1 MKIFSYIVLLAVLFW
16 NTPDAVAQHTH
27 FANIEFTENKGQWP
41 DEVLF
46 RGEAGN
52 GYVFLTK
59 TGISILQYN
68 KEDYERMSQFFHPH
82 YEGGQGHGNNTS
94 QILRYH
100 VYKVTLPNAKISS
113 ASVKGEKPTGSVAN
127 YIQAGKNKTAGN
139 GEGCRV
145 FNAVNFDNVYD
156 NVDLRFYSDG
166 GQLKYDFIVKPGGE
180 IEDISMRYEGVSKL
194 QVKQNQLKIRT
205 TVGEVTELYPFTYQ
219 SDMGGRKEIEAKYT
233 LKNNEVRFKVDDYN
247 KNAVLVIDPTL
258 VFSTYSGST
267 SNNWGFTAT
276 YGADGS
282 FYGGGIV
289 FGGGFLVSPG
299 AYQTTWGGSGDGFD
313 VGIIKLDALGR
324 NRIYA
329 TYIGGSGRDQPHSMV
344 VDAEGN
350 LVVAGRT
357 NSNDFPLMNRATD
370 KIGTGTSGSAGDWDI
385 FVVKLNAAG
394 TGVIG
399 TKQIGGAG
407 NDGVNST
414 DRRTGPS
421 SLSRNYGDDARS
433 EVILDRNGN
442 VYVASCTQS
451 ADFPTRNG
459 FAISN
464 LGKQDG
470 LLMKFNADLSQ
481 LLFATRLGGAED
493 DAAFVLAE
501 NPFTGNIF
509 VAGATASDNISGAV
523 TAVQRNRLAGQ
534 IDGYVAEITP
544 DGNSLVRFCYYGT
557 ALDDVIYGIQFDR
570 AGFPY
575 IMGTTMGMWER
586 TSNVLFFQNGGK
598 QFVSKLT
605 QDLTGYVYSTTFGSG
620 TKPNIS
626 PTAFLVDRCENI
638 YVSGWGGILASG
650 YNVNMEGTEGLPVS
664 PDAYKS
670 ITDDQD
676 FYFIVIKRNAESLLY
691 GSFFG
696 QDGGIAEHVDGG
708 TSRFDANGVIYQAIC
723 ANCNTDPNSGPP
735 RPEFPGTAGSWSPQ
749 NGAGTRGCNLGM
761 VKISFNYAGVGAS
774 PSAFIN
780 GRRDSS
786 GCIPLVV
793 DFRDNIRNATSYEWN
808 FGDGSPDVTTTSF
821 TVQHTF
827 TAVGTYRV
835 RLIAIDPQSCN
846 VRDTA
851 YLTIEAGD
859 NRAALALNIEK
870 LDPCEALNYRF
881 DNLSLAPTGFPFGPT
896 TFAWDFGDGTA
907 IVPTSNASVT
917 HSYASPGTYNGALIL
932 LDDRYCNYPDTL
944 RFTLRVSSVV
954 EARIETP
961 PTGCAPYDAVFNNV
975 SLAGQDFYWDFGD
988 GSTSR
993 EVSPT
998 HRFENPG
1005 TYTIRLRAVDP
1016 NTCNLEDETTVT
1028 ITVFQKPTAA
1038 FSYSPVEPIENTP
1051 VDFFNASSTDGIRYK
1066 WLFGDGDSLIT
1077 IRRDTTVRHQYNAT
1091 GTFLVQLITYNAGG
1105 CTDTATQEVRA
1116 IVLPLVD
1123 VPSAFVPQGD
1133 ARVNTVYVVGF
1144 GIAKMRFRIYNRWGQ
1159 LVFESTDRRQG
1170 WNGTYKGAV
1179 QPMDVYAY
1187 TLEVEF
1193 FDGTK
1198 TTKKGDITLMR

>member
-16 NTPDAVAQHTH
+16 NTPDAVAQHTQ
-27 FANIEFTENKGQWP
+27 FANIEFIENRGQWP

-52 GYVFLTK
+52 GFVYLTK
-59 TGISILQYN
+59 SGITILQYN
-68 KEDYERMSQFFHPH
+68 QEDYEKRLHYYHPH
-82 YEGGQGHGNNTS
+82 AAVGRKDTAAH
-94 QILRYH
+94 ILRYH
-100 VYKVTLPNAKISS
+100 VYKVALPNASIT
-113 ASVKGEKPTGSVAN
+113 AATVKGDKPTGSVSN
-127 YIQAGKNKTAGN
+127 FIQSGKNETKSN

-145 FNAVNFDNVYD
+145 FQAVNFENIYKDI
-156 NVDLRFYSDG
+156 DLRFYSDG
-166 GQLKYDFIVKPGGE
+166 GQLKYDFIVKPGGKVS
-180 IEDISMRYEGVSKL
+180 DIALRYEGVSRL
-194 QVKQNQLKIRT
+194 QVRQNQLKIRT
-205 TVGEVTELYPFTYQ
+205 TVGEVTELYPFSYQ
-219 SDMGGRKEIEAKYT
+219 TDMGGRSEVQAKYMV
-233 LKNNEVRFKVDDYN
+233 KDNEVRFKVDDYN

-258 VFSTYSGST
+258 VFSTYAGSR

-276 YGADGS
+276 YGPDGS
-282 FYGGGIV
+282 FFGGGIV
-289 FGGGFLVSPG
+289 FGAQFPVSAG

-329 TYIGGSGRDQPHSMV
+329 TYIGGSGRDQPHSMI
-344 VDAEGN
+344 VDPEGN

-357 NSNDFPLMNRATD
+357 NSADFPLNDRVNDT
-370 KIGTGTSGSAGDWDI
+370 IGVCGGWDI
-385 FVVKLNAAG
+385 FIVKLNATG
-394 TGVIG
+394 TAAIG
-399 TKQIGGAG
+399 TKKIGGSA
-407 NDGVNST
+407 NDGVNIS
-414 DRRTGPS
+414 DGRNGPN

-442 VYVASCTQS
+442 IYLASSTQS
-451 ADFPTRNG
+451 ADFPTLNG
-459 FAISN
+459 FAMSG
-464 LGKQDG
+464 LGAQDAVV
-470 LLMKFNADLSQ
+470 LKFNPDLSQ
-481 LLFATRLGGAED
+481 MLFSTRLGGSQN

-501 NPFTGNIF
+501 NPNTGNIF
-509 VAGATASDNISGAV
+509 VAGATESDNVAGAI
-523 TAVQRNRLAGQ
+523 TAVQRTRLAGE

-544 DGNSLVRFCYYGT
+544 DGSSLRRFCYYGT
-557 ALDDVIYGIQFDR
+557 PRSDVIYGIQFDR

-575 IMGTTMGMWER
+575 IMGTTMGSWER
-586 TSNVLFFQNGGK
+586 TSNVLYFQDNAK

-605 QDLTGYVYSTTFGSG
+605 PDLTAYVYSTTFGSG
-620 TKPNIS
+620 TLPNIS

-638 YVSGWGGILASG
+638 YVSGWGGNLGGSYNTVLSG
-650 YNVNMEGTEGLPVS
+650 TMGLPVS
-664 PDAYKS
+664 PDAYKAT
-670 ITDDQD
+670 TDNED
-676 FYFIVIKRNAESLLY
+676 FYFIVIKRNSESLLY

-696 QDGGIAEHVDGG
+696 QNGGISEHVDGG

-723 ANCNTDPNSGPP
+723 ANCNTDPNGPVKP
-735 RPEFPGTAGSWSPQ
+735 VFPGTAGSWSPS
-749 NGAGTRGCNLGM
+749 NPSEFCNLGM
-761 VKISFNYAGVGAS
+761 VKIAFNYSGVGAA
-774 PSAFIN
+774 PTAFIN

-793 DFRDNIRNATSYEWN
+793 DFRDNIRNAQSYEWN
-808 FGDGSPDVTTTSF
+808 FGDGTPDVTTTNF

-827 TAVGTYRV
+827 TAVGTYTV
-835 RLIAIDPQSCN
+835 RLIAIDPASCN

-859 NRAALALNIEK
+859 NRAALAMDFEK

-881 DNLSLAPTGFPFGPT
+881 DNLSLAPTGLPFGPT
-896 TFAWDFGDGTA
+896 SFAWDFGDGTA

-932 LDDRYCNYPDTL
+932 LDNRYCNFPDTL
-944 RFTLRVSSVV
+944 RFTLRVSANV

-975 SLAGQDFYWDFGD
+975 SLAGQDFFWDFGD
-988 GSTSR
+988 GTTST

-998 HRFENPG
+998 KRYENPG
-1005 TYTIRLRAVDP
+1005 TYTVRLRAVDP
-1016 NTCNLEDETTVT
+1016 NTCNLEDETSVT
-1028 ITVFQKPTAA
+1028 ITIFQKPTAA
-1038 FSYSPVEPIENTP
+1038 FSYSPVEPVENTP
-1051 VDFFNASSTDGIRYK
+1051 VDFFNSSSTDGVRYK

-1091 GTFLVQLITYNAGG
+1091 GTYLAQLISYNAGG
-1105 CTDTATQEVRA
+1105 CTDTASQEVRA

-1159 LVFESTDRRQG
+1159 LMFESTDRRQG
-1170 WNGTYKGAV
+1170 WNGTFKGAI
-1179 QPMDVYAY
+1179 QPMDVYVY